1 MKTIL
6 KRTATVTLK
15 RTATVT
21 LKRTA
26 AVTALTG
33 GAFVLAAAALVVNP
47 GPAFPAPRL
56 HTSINAVIPVA
67 GNYTMDPMHTS
78 IGFEIQHMGLS
89 KVQGRF
95 DEKSGRIVANPAD
108 LSKSSV
114 SFIAQTTSVDT
125 NVAPRD
131 ADLKSDNFFDTAKYP
146 TLSFQSTAI
155 RKSGDHYVADGNLTL
170 KDQTHP
176 VSVAFRYLGPVQ
188 DPFGGTRM
196 GILID
201 PLTISRKEFGVT
213 WDHKMPDGSPQLA
226 DKVTVLLSAEAT
238 KDK

>member
-1 MKTIL
+1 MKPTLL
-6 KRTATVTLK
+6 KRTLA
-15 RTATVT
+15 A
-21 LKRTA
+21 TA
-26 AVTALTG
+26 ATG
-33 GAFVLAAAALVVNP
+33 GLCAAFAAVMIFNP
-47 GPAFPAPRL
+47 GPAFPKPRL
-56 HTSINAVIPVA
+56 FMAASAASAAAMPVA

-95 DEKSGRIVANPAD
+95 DDKAGKIVADPDD
-108 LSKSSV
+108 LSKCSV
-114 SFIAQTTSVDT
+114 FFTAQTASVDT

-131 ADLKSDNFFDTAKYP
+131 ADLKSDNFFDVAKYP

-155 RKSGDHYVADGNLTL
+155 RKVRDGYVADGMLTI

-176 VSVAFRYLGPVQ
+176 ISIPFRYLGPVQ
-188 DPFGGTRM
+188 DPFGSQRI
-196 GILID
+196 GILMS
-201 PLTISRKEFGVT
+201 PVAISRSAYGIT

-226 DKVTVLLSAEAT
+226 DTVTVLLSAEAT